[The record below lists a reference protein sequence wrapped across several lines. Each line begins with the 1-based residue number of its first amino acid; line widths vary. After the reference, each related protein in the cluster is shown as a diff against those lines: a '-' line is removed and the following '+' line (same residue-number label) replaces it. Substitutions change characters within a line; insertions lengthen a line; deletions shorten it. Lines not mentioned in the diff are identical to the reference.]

1 LLAAS
6 YIFIMETTYNNY
18 KQQDIPD
25 GIGRSRR
32 GRDGT
37 TRHNMQWVLAAGV
50 SQAGSLRTRQ

>member
-1 LLAAS
+1 
-6 YIFIMETTYNNY
+6 METTYNN
-18 KQQDIPD
+18 KEQQDIPG

-50 SQAGSLRTRQ
+50 SQAGSLRTQQ